1 MNFVRYLIVGIDP
14 GNTVGIAVLGL
25 DGRKISLQSTS
36 AGIDEAIG
44 AVEKLGTPSIV
55 ATDVYPAPENVLR
68 VASSFNAKLFVP
80 RGNVREDMK
89 REIAKDANVS
99 NAHERDAYCAAVLAY
114 RAHANKLRQISA
126 LPDFSVEEKEKL
138 MHLTINGYTLKN
150 AILSLSAQ
158 KEGKNEEQGER
169 ARTVPAQE
177 GHNSDSK
184 FSQLGNLTVAAF
196 GELRSP
202 QKLQYEVASLS
213 RENAHLKKLVQTL
226 ENEKQALAM
235 QVKRLA
241 NGAYAKMMQ
250 EREVRNLKYQVK
262 VLGEIIQRMRGGKRK
277 SPDKKGEKAH
287 LQHPQSKGIKKL
299 QEKEEQER
307 EERQETDIEALINEY
322 RQKRQ

>member
-1 MNFVRYLIVGIDP
+1 VNFVRYLIVGIDP

-80 RGNVREDMK
+80 RENVREDMK
-89 REIAKDANVS
+89 REIAQGAGVS

-126 LPDFSVEEKEKL
+126 LPDFSGEEKEKL
-138 MHLTINGYTLKN
+138 MHLTVNGYTLKN
-150 AILSLSAQ
+150 AIFSLESQKKIYEPQKMHEEAASATKVQ
-158 KEGKNEEQGER
+158 QG
-169 ARTVPAQE
+169 
-177 GHNSDSK
+177 HSFDSK
-184 FSQLGNLTVAAF
+184 LS
-196 GELRSP
+196 
-202 QKLQYEVASLS
+202 QKLQEEIASLS

-241 NGAYAKMMQ
+241 NGAYARMMQ
-250 EREVRNLKYQVK
+250 EKEVRNLKYQVK
-262 VLGEIIQRMRGGKRK
+262 VLGEIIQRMRG
-277 SPDKKGEKAH
+277 SKKKNAHKKEEKKPLA
-287 LQHPQSKGIKKL
+287 HPQSKGIKKL
-299 QEKEEQER
+299 QENAEEKKEKEEEM
-307 EERQETDIEALINEY
+307 DIEALINEY
-322 RQKRQ
+322 RQKRQTIHGGV